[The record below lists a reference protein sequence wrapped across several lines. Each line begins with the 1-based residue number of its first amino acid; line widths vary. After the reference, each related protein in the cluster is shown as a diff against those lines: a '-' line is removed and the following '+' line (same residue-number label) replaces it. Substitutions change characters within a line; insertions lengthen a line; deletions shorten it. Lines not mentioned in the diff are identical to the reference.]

1 MAYFGPRLKFCSILW
16 FVCFFSGSINKDVS
30 DIVREVNEVG
40 KADVVAHIREHNNIA
55 DDAAASLN
63 DSTKRLLVCSEANG
77 KASVPQQPSDFPN
90 QLCRAIVLRSFPV
103 YFCKDSPHREAHP

>member
-16 FVCFFSGSINKDVS
+16 FVCFFSGSINKYVS

-55 DDAAASLN
+55 DDAAASLQN
-63 DSTKRLLVCSEANG
+63 GSLSEANG

-103 YFCKDSPHREAHP
+103 YFCEDSPHREAHP